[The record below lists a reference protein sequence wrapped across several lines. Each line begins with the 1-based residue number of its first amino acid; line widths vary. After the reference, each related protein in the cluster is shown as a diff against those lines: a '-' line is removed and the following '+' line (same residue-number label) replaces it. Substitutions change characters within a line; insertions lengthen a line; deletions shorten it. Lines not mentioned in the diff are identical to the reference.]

1 MPFRL
6 NSGVLAQTIEQQT
19 VLLDSHG
26 GLYFELNSTGSTML
40 RALLRSENEQA
51 AVEKLTE
58 EFDTDALTLKNDL
71 HSLVQKLHEQNLL
84 LIE

>member
-6 NSGVLAQTIEQQT
+6 NSGVLTQTIEQQT

-26 GLYFELNSTGSTML
+26 GLYFELNATGSTML
-40 RALLRSENEQA
+40 QALLHSENEHA
-51 AVEKLTE
+51 ALEKLTE
-58 EFDTDALTLKNDL
+58 EFDTDVLTLKNDL

>member
-26 GLYFELNSTGSTML
+26 GLYFELNTTGSAML
-40 RALLRSENEQA
+40 QALLHSENEHA
-51 AVEKLTE
+51 ALEKLTE
-58 EFDTDALTLKNDL
+58 EFDTDAQTLIHDL
-71 HSLVQKLHEQNLL
+71 QGLVKKLREQNLL